1 MIRTKGGHNLRA
13 TVTTLVL
20 AALLLAL
27 VFSRAPDVT
36 AFSGAQHVV
45 TPIHERGAVG
55 TGLTKDPYIENHAA
69 LVTRQHDGNPR

>member
-1 MIRTKGGHNLRA
+1 MIKITGGHNLRA

-27 VFSRAPDVT
+27 VSSRAPDVT
-36 AFSGAQHVV
+36 AFSGAQDVV

>member
-1 MIRTKGGHNLRA
+1 MIKTTGGHNLRA
-13 TVTTLVL
+13 TMRTLVL

-27 VFSRAPDVT
+27 VISRAPAVT
-36 AFSGAQHVV
+36 AFSGAQDVV
-45 TPIHERGAVG
+45 RPTHERGAVG